1 MDILVEALTNM
12 DYDTLEHVLESCS
25 EEELAF
31 VDEVMEATKFD
42 ENGNP
47 IPTEVKDKKVMKKQ
61 ILDNLGRNYSERE
74 IASRERTP
82 DETKLMG
89 SLRLY
94 SDRKRNPIG
103 WKYWLKDREHSE
115 KIAKANAEYN
125 KLNNYEKVINKK
137 SHEKNIEKLKK
148 DATNPKNLMYIGLG
162 RRIEHVRADR
172 AKSREETPI
181 SPIPKKAYNI
191 LKRSK

>member
-1 MDILVEALTNM
+1 MLMDILMEALMSM
-12 DYDTLEHVLESCS
+12 DDDTLDSVLESCDA
-25 EEELAF
+25 EELEIISDA
-31 VDEVMEATKFD
+31 MEARYEDGPTV
-42 ENGNP
+42 EN
-47 IPTEVKDKKVMKKQ
+47 DKKAMKKR
-61 ILDNLGRNYSERE
+61 IIDNLGRNYSERE

-94 SDRKRNPIG
+94 SDRKRNPVG
-103 WKYWLKDREHSE
+103 WKHWLKDREHSE
-115 KIAKANAEYN
+115 KIAKADAEYN

-148 DATNPKNLMYIGLG
+148 AATNPKNIMYIGLG